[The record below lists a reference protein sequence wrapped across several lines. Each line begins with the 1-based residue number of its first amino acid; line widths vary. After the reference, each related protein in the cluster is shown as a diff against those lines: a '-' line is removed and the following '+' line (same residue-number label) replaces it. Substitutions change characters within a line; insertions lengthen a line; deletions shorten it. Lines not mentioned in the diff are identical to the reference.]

1 MLLSG
6 GKRSHRNHKRF
17 FLFFQQ
23 HYQEKEVCQLEYS
36 LRSFLDL
43 FSASGFVQIGKSM
56 AVNMYKIDK
65 IQADLNMHL
74 KLRLDN
80 GELLILNRGYK
91 KSIFETLQHVR
102 EVHYEAD

>member
-1 MLLSG
+1 
-6 GKRSHRNHKRF
+6 
-17 FLFFQQ
+17 
-23 HYQEKEVCQLEYS
+23 
-36 LRSFLDL
+36 
-43 FSASGFVQIGKSM
+43 M

-91 KSIFETLQHVR
+91 KSIFETLQRVR

>member
-1 MLLSG
+1 
-6 GKRSHRNHKRF
+6 
-17 FLFFQQ
+17 
-23 HYQEKEVCQLEYS
+23 
-36 LRSFLDL
+36 
-43 FSASGFVQIGKSM
+43 M

-102 EVHYEAD
+102 EVHYDPLAENKSKKLRRVYSNWQTSFSW